1 MLERIIGVVTSN
13 VVILATDEITVIG
26 RIPETMD
33 AATATN
39 FAKSIFDRGMRN
51 KEQHYDRCCRNDY
64 DIETFFEQQL
74 EKHGF
79 LVVDTSCRTF

>member
-1 MLERIIGVVTSN
+1 MSERTIGVVTSN
-13 VVILATDEITVIG
+13 VVILSTDEITVIG

-33 AATATN
+33 ATTATN

-51 KEQHYDRCCRNDY
+51 MEQHYDRWCRNDY
-64 DIETFFEQQL
+64 AIETFFESQL

-79 LVVDTSCRTF
+79 AVVDTRCLTF